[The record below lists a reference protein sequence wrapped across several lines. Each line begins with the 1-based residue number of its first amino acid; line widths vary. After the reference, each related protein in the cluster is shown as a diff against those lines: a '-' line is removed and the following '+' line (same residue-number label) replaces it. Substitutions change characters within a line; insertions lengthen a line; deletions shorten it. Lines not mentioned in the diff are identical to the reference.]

1 MIKESIYVFIRK
13 EIQMKRI
20 IAIVVGVFFI
30 CLFFLTANAASI
42 GDVDGDKTITAGD
55 ARLALR
61 AAVGLEAYDFNS
73 GEYKACDVDF
83 DGQITAADARLIL
96 RAAVGLET
104 LSTNPE
110 IPDTP
115 DDPEQ
120 PDIPEQPSQ
129 PSEEERLAQFNN
141 EYEALYAQYQIDV
154 SVIQKNIEKC
164 NEEITRAQIAI
175 ANANNELST
184 LSPTAPSWYIQSF
197 VSEHWREYGNTYAAT
212 EEARRR
218 WTAEYNSKVAQLNA
232 TISNNQTALT
242 IAQTNLMVYSSQLQ
256 TVVTTFEANVSAL
269 KQKYGIS

>member
-1 MIKESIYVFIRK
+1 
-13 EIQMKRI
+13 MKRI
-20 IAIVVGVFFI
+20 IAIIVSVFSI

-42 GDVDGDKTITAGD
+42 GDVDGDNAITAAD

-61 AAVGLEAYDFNS
+61 AAVGLEAYGHNS
-73 GEYKACDVDF
+73 KEYKACDVDF

-104 LSTNPE
+104 LTQPE
-110 IPDTP
+110 EPTEP
-115 DDPEQ
+115 EEPTDPEQ

-129 PSEEERLAQFNN
+129 PSEEEILAQFNK

-154 SVIQKNIEKC
+154 SVIQNNIDKC
-164 NEEITRAQIAI
+164 NEEITRAQKAI
-175 ANANNELST
+175 NSANNELST

-197 VSEHWREYGNTYAAT
+197 VSAHWREYGNTNAAT

-218 WTAEYNSKVAQLNA
+218 WTAEYNSKVAELNA
-232 TISNNQTALT
+232 TISTNQTALT

-256 TVVTTFEANVSAL
+256 TVASTFQANVSAL
-269 KQKYGIS
+269 KLKYGIS